1 MSSVL
6 MSRKSSA
13 KKGTEARNRLGNEAL
28 KNIFQ
33 AWNSSQVILKWE
45 IELLTRFFKATFIV
59 GGQKEVS

>member
-6 MSRKSSA
+6 VSRKSSA

-45 IELLTRFFKATFIV
+45 IELLTRFFLKLLKND
-59 GGQKEVS
+59 GQKEVS